1 MFTYEQVQ
9 KWTAMPKLQVEG
21 EGFAQMPPLRD
32 ADLIF
37 WEGAGSLSLKQPPRW
52 FSKVVCAETP
62 MAREPP

>member
-21 EGFAQMPPLRD
+21 EGFAQMSPLRD

-37 WEGAGSLSLKQPPRW
+37 WEGAGSRVSQTA
-52 FSKVVCAETP
+52 SP
-62 MAREPP
+62 MVLESGLR